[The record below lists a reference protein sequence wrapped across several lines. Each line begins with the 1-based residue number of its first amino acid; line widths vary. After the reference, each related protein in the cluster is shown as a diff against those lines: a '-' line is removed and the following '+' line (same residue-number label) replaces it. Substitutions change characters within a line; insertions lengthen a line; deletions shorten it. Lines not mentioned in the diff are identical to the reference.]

1 MRSNLAV
8 GGHTCDVGP
17 PRVWQHDLTSEVLLT
32 LEVDVPQALVRS
44 DSSVGRVFGN
54 STDCESTADP
64 DLIAYGV
71 ADGLGE
77 PGALMS
83 EIEQIPQ
90 EARLLCP
97 YE

>member
-1 MRSNLAV
+1 M
-8 GGHTCDVGP
+8 
-17 PRVWQHDLTSEVLLT
+17 
-32 LEVDVPQALVRS
+32 PQALVRS

-64 DLIAYGV
+64 DLIAYDV

-83 EIEQIPQ
+83 EIEQTPKK
-90 EARLLCP
+90 ARLLCP